1 MGSSEEGKCSKPE
14 KLSPSTPDHGNAP
27 MYLDWAALQGYYGHR
42 VAIPPYFNSAVAP
55 GHAPHPYIWGPP
67 QPMMPPPYGAPYA
80 AIYAHGGVY
89 AHTGVPVGTRANG
102 LDIPPPEALAA
113 DSTGM
118 DISGK
123 SSGKEDRGLISRL
136 KGFDGLAMSIGNNNA
151 DNGNGKT
158 NNPHSNSMETDGSS
172 DGSNAAT
179 VGEKSRRGSRETTP
193 TTADKTTKSHT
204 ALAQELERPSKKVAA
219 SPGSAGQV
227 VMGMAVTPNMTTSL
241 DLRSPSIA
249 NTKSSPSDV
258 PSLGPPM
265 PNEAWTQ
272 NERELKRE
280 KRKQSNRESARRSRL
295 RKQAETEELA
305 KRVQTLTAENVN
317 LKSEINKLAE
327 NSEKLKIENV
337 TLMERLK
344 REKLGQMGE
353 MILGRIEEKGAQPVT
368 TANLLAR
375 VDNSDCGDKNGEEG
389 GEGYER
395 SGKSRTKLHQLLD
408 ASPRTDAVAAR

>member
-14 KLSPSTPDHGNAP
+14 KSSPSTPDHGNAP
-27 MYLDWAALQGYYGHR
+27 MYLDWASLQGYYGHR
-42 VAIPPYFNSAVAP
+42 VAIPPYFNSAVPP
-55 GHAPHPYIWGPP
+55 GHAPPPFIWGPP

-89 AHTGVPVGTRANG
+89 AHTGVPIGTHANG
-102 LDIPPPEALAA
+102 LDIPPTEALGA

-118 DISGK
+118 DITGK
-123 SSGKEDRGLISRL
+123 SSGKEDRGLISKL
-136 KGFDGLAMSIGNNNA
+136 KGFDGLAMSIGNSNA
-151 DNGNGKT
+151 ESGNGKT
-158 NNPHSNSMETDGSS
+158 DNPHSHSMETDGSS

-179 VGEKSRRGSRETTP
+179 MVGEKSRRGSRETTP
-193 TTADKTTKSHT
+193 TTADKTTKTHPT
-204 ALAQELERPSKKVAA
+204 LGRELDRPSKKVA
-219 SPGSAGQV
+219 
-227 VMGMAVTPNMTTSL
+227 VTPNMAATSL

-249 NTKSSPSDV
+249 NTKSSPTDV
-258 PSLGPPM
+258 PSLGPPI

-305 KRVQTLTAENVN
+305 KRVQSLTAENVN

-327 NSEKLKIENV
+327 NSEKLKIENL

-353 MILGRIEEKGAQPVT
+353 MILGRIEDKGAQPVA

-389 GEGYER
+389 GGER